1 MAASA
6 IPRFTFDEF
15 LEREQQSPFR
25 HEYIRGHVEMMA
37 GGSEQHALLCAAI
50 VRILDTAL
58 LDRDCRVYGD
68 AFLLRMEAADLS
80 SYPDAMV
87 VCGQPNF
94 TERRKLVLDNPI
106 VVVEVLSPSTEQY
119 DLGEKREAYQQ
130 LSSLKEMLFISQD
143 RPEVQYWFRQDEG
156 WDSVVIAG
164 IGATIT
170 LRHLGI
176 AIGVGDLYR
185 RVTSLR

>member
-6 IPRFTFDEF
+6 VPRFTHDEF

-25 HEYIRGHVEMMA
+25 HEYIRGHIEMMA
-37 GGSEQHALLCAAI
+37 GGSERHALLCAAI

-68 AFLLRMEAADLS
+68 AFLLRMAAADIS

-94 TERRKLVLDNPI
+94 VERRTLVLDNPI
-106 VVVEVLSPSTEQY
+106 VVVEVLSPSTEDY
-119 DLGEKREAYQQ
+119 DLREKLPAYQQ
-130 LSSLKEMLFISQD
+130 VTSLKEILFLSQD
-143 RPEVQYWFRQDEG
+143 KAAVQYWYRQDGG
-156 WDSVVIAG
+156 WESMTVAGMEAVIP
-164 IGATIT
+164 
-170 LRHLGI
+170 LRHL
-176 AIGVGDLYR
+176 AIDIRLADLYR
-185 RVTSLR
+185 RIDWTS